1 MERMETASDSL
12 WPALAEMLDLWEPFM
27 KRLSLI
33 GYGLALL
40 VGVRYGLFVAL
51 GFAALNLAGRLWWC
65 LCRRVAHTQ
74 TTRLLAVTNTGI
86 ADNVEEG
93 A

>member
-1 MERMETASDSL
+1 METTSTSL
-12 WPALAEMLDLWEPFM
+12 WPALAEMLELWEPFM

-40 VGVRYGLFVAL
+40 VGLRYGFLVAL

-65 LCRRVAHTQ
+65 LCRRVANTQ
-74 TTRLLAVTNTGI
+74 TERLALK
-86 ADNVEEG
+86 EEN